1 MVDPASIMSSRVRR
15 ARLSLPR
22 KSFSE
27 SSIST
32 STAVMSEVEHL
43 DDRVPGELGMS
54 SAELR
59 VIRRLS
65 ERVNVLP
72 VIARADSLTD
82 DALSAIKAAVRRG
95 LRGVGLDFGVL
106 STPMAKEGNLS
117 SPLQEIA
124 TNGDALHGDSNGT
137 NDRLPNGDSHASS
150 DEMHKERAPRPVI
163 KIQTSRV
170 SRSRSR
176 SRRDLSV
183 AAHDGREPYFPE
195 DADEQS
201 VATVRFSAQALAK
214 TDIETL
220 LPFAFIAPEP
230 LSCPRTTTQLPP
242 PAPDSKPVGE
252 DPVTSAS
259 TPVAETPTVP
269 PDSPVLRKS
278 VYDRPPP
285 EDLRGVFTRKFRW
298 GTVDVLNPDHCDYAA
313 LRTAMLLSH
322 MKVCLPAALS

>member
-1 MVDPASIMSSRVRR
+1 MMTEVDHI
-15 ARLSLPR
+15 
-22 KSFSE
+22 
-27 SSIST
+27 
-32 STAVMSEVEHL
+32 
-43 DDRVPGELGMS
+43 DDHVPGELAMS
-54 SAELR
+54 PAELR

-72 VIARADSLTD
+72 VIAHADSLTD

-95 LRGVGLDFGVL
+95 LRGVGIDFGVF
-106 STPMAKEGNLS
+106 STPMSKQGNLS
-117 SPLQEIA
+117 SQEIA
-124 TNGDALHGDSNGT
+124 ANGDIVHGGTNGH
-137 NDRLPNGDSHASS
+137 LPNGDSHASS
-150 DEMHKERAPRPVI
+150 GRAPRPVI
-163 KIQTSRV
+163 KIETARV

-176 SRRDLSV
+176 SRRDRS
-183 AAHDGREPYFPE
+183 AAAQDEQEPYFPE

>member
-1 MVDPASIMSSRVRR
+1 MSSHVRR

-32 STAVMSEVEHL
+32 STAVMTEVGHL
-43 DDRVPGELGMS
+43 DDHVPGELAMS

-95 LRGVGLDFGVL
+95 LRGAGLDFGVL
-106 STPMAKEGNLS
+106 STPMAKEGHVS

-124 TNGDALHGDSNGT
+124 ANGDALHGDTNGT
-137 NDRLPNGDSHASS
+137 NGHLPSGDSHASS
-150 DEMHKERAPRPVI
+150 DEMHKERASRPVI
-163 KIQTSRV
+163 KLQMSRV

-176 SRRDLSV
+176 SRRDLSA
-183 AAHDGREPYFPE
+183 AAHDEREPYFPE
-195 DADEQS
+195 DTDEQS
-201 VATVRFSAQALAK
+201 IATVRFSAQALAK

-220 LPFAFIAPEP
+220 LPFSFIAPEP
-230 LSCPRTTTQLPP
+230 LSSPRTTTQLPP
-242 PAPDSKPVGE
+242 PAPDSKLVGE
-252 DPVTSAS
+252 DPVHSTSS
-259 TPVAETPTVP
+259 PVAETPTVP
-269 PDSPVLRKS
+269 PDSPILRKS
-278 VYDRPPP
+278 VYDRPSP

-313 LRTAMLLSH
+313 LRTAMLLTH
-322 MKVCLPAALS
+322 MKVPSCRSIIDLN